1 VAFYVIG
8 EEEVVLG
15 FRFVGVPGTAVHS
28 EEEARSA
35 FAAATTGASGIM
47 VLVLTEQASAL
58 IPHEVMEWQVSGAYP
73 LIVEIPGI
81 DGHLENR
88 TSLIDSIREAVGLHV

>member
-8 EEEVVLG
+8 GEEVVIG
-15 FRFVGVPGTAVHS
+15 FRFVGVPGTAVYT
-28 EEEARSA
+28 EEEARAA
-35 FAAATTGASGIM
+35 FRAATTTAGIK
-47 VLVLTEQASAL
+47 VLVITEQASSL
-58 IPHEVMEWQVSGAYP
+58 IPREVMDWQVSGAYP

-81 DGHLENR
+81 EGHLENR

>member
-1 VAFYVIG
+1 MAFYVIG
-8 EEEVVLG
+8 EEEVVIG
-15 FRFVGVPGTAVHS
+15 FRFVGVPGAAVDS
-28 EEEARSA
+28 PEAAHDA
-35 FAAATTGASGIM
+35 FQAATRGGDVK
-47 VLVLTEQASAL
+47 VLVLTEQASAM
-58 IPHEVMEWQVSGAYP
+58 IAKEVMDWQLSGEYP